1 MTGRFHSVFPA
12 MKDTLRTLL
21 AFLLLTFLA
30 TAQGAPIPV
39 PPTIAATGH
48 LLMDFHSGE
57 VLAENNAEKRLEP
70 ASLTKIMTAY
80 VVFRELEEGK
90 LALDDQVLVSKKA
103 WKRPGSRM
111 FIEVG
116 KRVSVDDLIHG
127 MIIASG
133 NDACVALAEHIAGSE
148 ESFAALMNEHA
159 IRLGMENTHFVN
171 VTGLPDPNHYTTPAD
186 ILKVTRAL
194 IAEFPQYYTIYYS
207 QREFTYNGITQKNRN
222 RLLWRDPSVDGVKTG
237 HTQAAGYCLVASA
250 KREGMRL
257 LSVVMGTKSEE
268 ARAQETQKLLNY
280 GFRFYQTHRLFAAGE
295 PLRKVRVW
303 KGDIDELELG
313 LEKDLHVTIPRGDYG
328 KLKVRTRIQSG
339 IVAPVK
345 QDQPLGR
352 LMVELD
358 GEPLQEVPLV
368 ALHPVEEGGLF
379 HNMLD
384 SLLMIF
390 E

>member
-12 MKDTLRTLL
+12 MKDSLRTLL
-21 AFLLLTFLA
+21 AFLLLTLLA

-39 PPTIAATGH
+39 HPTIAATGH
-48 LLMDFHSGE
+48 LLMDFHSSE

-90 LALDDQVLVSKKA
+90 LALGDQVLVSKKA
-103 WKRPGSRM
+103 WKTSGSRM

-171 VTGLPDPNHYTTPAD
+171 STGLPDPNHYTTPAD
-186 ILKVTRAL
+186 ILKVTQAL
-194 IAEFPQYYTIYYS
+194 IAEFPQYYTIYS

-295 PLRKVRVW
+295 SLRKVRVW
-303 KGDIDELELG
+303 KGDIKELQLG
-313 LEKDLHVTIPRGDYG
+313 QEEDLHVTIPRGDYD

-345 QDQPLGR
+345 QGQPLGR

-368 ALHPVEEGGLF
+368 ALRPVEEGGLF
-379 HNMLD
+379 HNLLD

>member
-1 MTGRFHSVFPA
+1 MTVLFRF
-12 MKDTLRTLL
+12 
-21 AFLLLTFLA
+21 FLLWLLIPA
-30 TAQGAPIPV
+30 LPAWSAPVPV

-48 LLMDFHSGE
+48 LLMDYHSGA

-80 VVFRELEEGK
+80 VVFRELEAGN
-90 LALDDQVLVSKKA
+90 LSLQDQVLVSKKA
-103 WKRPGSRM
+103 WKTPGSRM
-111 FIEVG
+111 FIEVN

-127 MIIASG
+127 MIVVSG

-159 IRLGMENTHFVN
+159 LRLGMDQTHFTN
-171 VTGLPDPNHYTTPAD
+171 STGLPDPNHYTTPSD

-194 IAEFPQYYTIYYS
+194 IREFPQFYPIYS
-207 QREFTYNGITQKNRN
+207 QRSFTYNGITQKNRN

-237 HTQAAGYCLVASA
+237 HTEAAGYCLVASA

-257 LSVVMGTKSEE
+257 LSVVMGTRSEE
-268 ARAQETQKLLNY
+268 ARAQESQKLLNY
-280 GFRFYQTHRLFAAGE
+280 GFRFFQTHRLFPADQA
-295 PLRKVRVW
+295 LRKVRVW
-303 KGDIDELELG
+303 KGDREQLGIG
-313 LEKDLHVTIPRGDYG
+313 LENDLNVTIPRGDYDQ
-328 KLKVRTRIQSG
+328 LKVRTRVRSG

-345 QDQPLGR
+345 KGQELGR
-352 LMVELD
+352 LVVELD
-358 GEPLQEVPLV
+358 GEILQDVPLV
-368 ALHPVEEGGLF
+368 ALQEVHEGGLF
-379 HNMLD
+379 HNLID